1 LLDAFITKK
10 KLRWGA
16 EATKK
21 ELENLILT
29 PLTQLIE
36 QEKQSDEAFKNHLE
50 TLRKLALNPHHLREF
65 AELVLDGQYLYNEF
79 AVSGSTFHQ

>member
-1 LLDAFITKK
+1 MLDAFITKN

-21 ELENLILT
+21 ALENLILT

-36 QEKQSDEAFKNHLE
+36 QEKQSDEASKNHLE
-50 TLRKLALNPHHLREF
+50 TLRKLASNPHHLREF
-65 AELVLDGQYLYNEF
+65 TELVLDGQYLYNDF
-79 AVSGSTFHQ
+79 AVSSTAFHQ

>member
-1 LLDAFITKK
+1 MHLSQRKNFD
-10 KLRWGA
+10 GGQ
-16 EATKK
+16 K